1 MAKVQ
6 SLDKPKSLRGCFDVP
21 DHFAYRI
28 FEKYDDSDEVRL
40 IFDRYDLPTINN

>member
-40 IFDRYDLPTINN
+40 IFDRYDLSTINN